1 MSYKQRFTIA
11 VFCASAVTSVPA
23 TAQEP
28 LVSAT
33 AADLGFYGGG
43 VLRQGP
49 REGPGIQIGNLGS
62 VWGKFVAPTAD
73 ETVARTLLF
82 GGYRLSNDV
91 AVEAAGSAVDRYA
104 LAPGGRGGVGL
115 ALASPIASAT
125 PQSWNA
131 DVYTSW

>member
-33 AADLGFYGGG
+33 AADLGFYGGV

-49 REGPGIQIGNLGS
+49 REGPGIQIGNLAS

-73 ETVARTLLF
+73 ESVARTLLF
-82 GGYRLSNDV
+82 GGYRLTNDV
-91 AVEAAGSAVDRYA
+91 AVEAAVSAVDRYA
-104 LAPGGRGGVGL
+104 LSACARGGVWLG
-115 ALASPIASAT
+115 
-125 PQSWNA
+125 
-131 DVYTSW
+131 V